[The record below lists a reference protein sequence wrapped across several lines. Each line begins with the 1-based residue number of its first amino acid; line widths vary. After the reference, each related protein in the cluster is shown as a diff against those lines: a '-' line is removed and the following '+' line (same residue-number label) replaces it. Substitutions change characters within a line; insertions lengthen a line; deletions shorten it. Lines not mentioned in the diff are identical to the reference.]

1 MFQKIILGVG
11 AIGLLYL
18 GYTLFMQGDQFA
30 LEEGAT
36 NPLADAVLVK
46 TQVFIERRAQLDQ
59 VSIDGGLFADERFTS
74 LRSYTAAL
82 ANQEVGK
89 TSLFEVPTGS
99 AGGNGGGE

>member
-36 NPLADAVLVK
+36 NPLADAVLMK

-89 TSLFEVPTGS
+89 TSLFELPAGS
-99 AGGNGGGE
+99 ARGNGGAE

>member
-18 GYTLFMQGDQFA
+18 GYTLFVQGDQFA
-30 LEEGAT
+30 LSEGAV
-36 NPLADAVLVK
+36 NPLADAVLLK

-59 VSIDGGLFADERFTS
+59 VAIDGQLFADERFTS

-82 ANQEVGK
+82 SNQELGK
-89 TSLFEVPTGS
+89 SSLFDVPTGTQ
-99 AGGNGGGE
+99 GENSGE